1 MKVLVLGGKGFIG
14 ANLVEY
20 CRGEGMETLSVDRD
34 DYSRNVAASCD
45 VLINAAGNSA
55 KYLAAENPRLDFSL
69 SVTPLLE
76 SFFDFHFRHYVFISS
91 VDVYPDH
98 RDLAASREDA
108 VIDPARISHYG
119 FHKLLG
125 EAMVR
130 HYTPCWLIVRL
141 GGILGPGL
149 KKNPVYDLLHGQ
161 PLRVS
166 EESRYQYVSTEFL
179 ARTILAIIA
188 SDRLREIFNVCG
200 QGTVALKEIRSW
212 LNKPLAYAQE
222 DVPREVYEINNQKLS
237 GIISVPESRKAARQ
251 FVLTGLNQPQRRGEG
266 KNS

>member
-1 MKVLVLGGKGFIG
+1 MKVLILGGKGFIG

-20 CRGEGMETLSVDRD
+20 CRTVGMETVSVDRD
-34 DYSRNVAASCD
+34 DYDHKKGENCD

-55 KYLAAENPRLDFSL
+55 KYLAAADPRRDFAL
-69 SVTPLLE
+69 SVTPLLD
-76 SFFDFHFRHYVFISS
+76 SFSDFHCRHYVFISS

-98 RDLAASREDA
+98 SEPATSREDA
-108 VIDPARISHYG
+108 TIDPSMVSHYG
-119 FHKLLG
+119 LHKLLG
-125 EAMVR
+125 ETLVR
-130 HYTPCWLIVRL
+130 HYSSCWLIIRL

-149 KKNPVYDLLHGQ
+149 KKNPVYDLLHDQ

-166 EESRYQYVSTEFL
+166 EESRYQYVNAEFL
-179 ARTILAIIA
+179 GRAILSVIA
-188 SDRLREIFNVCG
+188 SDRLREIFNLCG

-222 DVPREVYEINNQKLS
+222 DVPREVYEINNQKLA
-237 GIISVPESRKAARQ
+237 GIISVPESWKAARQ
-251 FVLTGLNQPQRRGEG
+251 FILTELNQPQRRGEG